1 MEAIW
6 EWGIGVIVWLQQFRG
21 PALDTLFNF
30 FTLLG
35 DEEFYLLLLPLL
47 VWSVDFA
54 WGARVGFIFLF
65 SAFINSILKDG
76 FADPRPYERNPGVK
90 IGDAEGYGL
99 PSGHAQ
105 LSAAVWG
112 SLGLGA
118 GRAWVWIAAAVMAGL
133 GWPFR
138 VSLARDFPTAC

>member
-54 WGARVGFIFLF
+54 WGARVGFIFLL
-65 SAFINSILKDG
+65 SAFVNSILKAG
-76 FADPRPYERNPGVK
+76 FAHPRPYERTPGVR

-105 LSAAVWG
+105 LSAAVWV
-112 SLGLGA
+112 SLGLWA
-118 GRAWVWIAAAVMAGL
+118 RRTWVWIAAAVMAG
-133 GWPFR
+133 GGGPSR
-138 VSLARDFPTAC
+138 VLP